1 METETV
7 GQDSLVSLLKQVVR
21 LNCRVPSGF
30 KILESMNM
38 EEKMVYELFQ
48 KHIIKLIILEAEQ
61 YSAYLICH
69 SLIRLL
75 A

>member
-1 METETV
+1 M
-7 GQDSLVSLLKQVVR
+7 QVVR
-21 LNCRVPSGF
+21 IDDLTVPSGF